1 MKKQDCYYLG
11 KIVSKFSFKGEILL
25 KLDVDEIN
33 SLNFKNLFIEI
44 DNMLVPYSIDKIS
57 LHKSSLLRIKFDDID
72 SEEKAN
78 KLIKKECFMPLKD
91 LPKLEGKKFYYH
103 EIIGFR
109 VLDKKLGHIGK
120 VIQTNHQ
127 TSQPV
132 LIINNNGREIMVPL
146 VDEFL
151 IELKRK
157 EKIITFN
164 LPDGLIDLYLE

>member
-1 MKKQDCYYLG
+1 
-11 KIVSKFSFKGEILL
+11 
-25 KLDVDEIN
+25 
-33 SLNFKNLFIEI
+33 
-44 DNMLVPYSIDKIS
+44 
-57 LHKSSLLRIKFDDID
+57 
-72 SEEKAN
+72 
-78 KLIKKECFMPLKD
+78 MPLKD

-109 VLDKKLGHIGK
+109 VLDEKLGHIGK

-127 TSQPV
+127 TSQPI
-132 LIINNNGREIMVPL
+132 LILNNNGREIMVPL